1 MVFGILIPTAILS
14 IIIVLIVMIVSAARK
29 NTRKERL
36 HVIKAIYFYA
46 ISFITLIMVIGGG
59 VALFMAASDYV
70 SPAATYYMTEQ
81 DYKMNNK
88 TVDASGKDTTALTD
102 AEWKAKYEA
111 YKSTEEDRAKRQA
124 LNSLIKSLGWI
135 VIPAPIFIYTQRRIR
150 DLKTE
155 V

>member
-14 IIIVLIVMIVSAARK
+14 IIIVLIVMFVSASRK

-59 VALFMAASDYV
+59 VALFMAASDV
-70 SPAATYYMTEQ
+70 ISPATYLMSEQ
-81 DYKMNNK
+81 DYKMSNK
-88 TVDASGKDTTALTD
+88 TVDGTGKDTSTLTD
-102 AEWKAKYEA
+102 AEWKAKYEV
-111 YKSTEEDRAKRQA
+111 YKTTEEDRAKKQA
-124 LNSLIKSLGWI
+124 LNSLVKSLGWI
-135 VIPAPIFIYTQRRIR
+135 VIPAPIFMYTQRRIR
-150 DLKTE
+150 ELKTE

>member
-14 IIIVLIVMIVSAARK
+14 SIIVLIVMFVSAARK

-70 SPAATYYMTEQ
+70 SPATYFMTEQ
-81 DYKMNNK
+81 DFKTSNK
-88 TVDASGKDTTALTD
+88 TVDASGKDTTVLTD

-111 YKSTEEDRAKRQA
+111 YKTTEEERAQKQA

-150 DLKTE
+150 DLKAE